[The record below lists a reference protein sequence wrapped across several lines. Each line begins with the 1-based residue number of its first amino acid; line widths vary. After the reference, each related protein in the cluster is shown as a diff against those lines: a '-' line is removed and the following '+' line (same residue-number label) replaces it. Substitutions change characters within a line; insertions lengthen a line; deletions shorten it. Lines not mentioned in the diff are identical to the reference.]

1 MEEYVIECLRRMYA
15 AFHRDRDAIPAESIV
30 DVRYED
36 LVADPVAQVE
46 SIYSHLRLG
55 DFESVRESLMR
66 WVETEH
72 SEYRPNRHR
81 LPEAQATMI
90 RTAWRDY
97 FDRYGY

>member
-1 MEEYVIECLRRMYA
+1 MYA